1 MNRSKNTMSA
11 IPGSDAASDLGT
23 ELPYSMWAEEIQRE
37 IKRSGT
43 VNMCILLFVET
54 YSKGGRPNMLFELY
68 EGEMINFDLVN
79 PDMGYTDDEII
90 NKKYVSGEVRIVTEQ
105 ARYPL
110 DNIVPM
116 LDSGKYQLT
125 PEYQRRHR
133 WDNDKKSKLI
143 ESFIMNVPIPP
154 IFLYETD
161 YSFYEVMDGLQRLTA
176 INEFY
181 KEQYSLSGLEL
192 WPELNGR
199 TYSTLPN
206 KIRQGIDRRYV
217 SSIILLQESAHS
229 EEEALRMKQLV
240 FERINS
246 GGVKLEPQETRNALH
261 NGPMNALCIEL
272 SKNIYLRRLFGIPYV
287 NDSGDPTM
295 DSEYAVS
302 KDSIEEKLDVHPLY
316 RDMSDVELV
325 LRFFALR
332 NIDGYSKRTFH
343 NFLDAY
349 LNSANHF
356 SAHVLNELSSLFEE
370 TVKFA
375 FDLFG
380 EKAFKLVRKRKTQ
393 EGESWTWYNRSATTV
408 YDPLMQVLSQLLGK
422 KEKLISQA
430 APIREKIKL
439 IYQENYSIFEGRNNN
454 KNNIEERYRVFHDF
468 LSSYL
473 D

>member
-1 MNRSKNTMSA
+1 MYAYYCPLDHILREV
-11 IPGSDAASDLGT
+11 DLG
-23 ELPYSMWAEEIQRE
+23 
-37 IKRSGT
+37 
-43 VNMCILLFVET
+43 
-54 YSKGGRPNMLFELY
+54 MLFELY

-79 PDMGYTDDEII
+79 PSIGHIDDEII

-110 DNIVPM
+110 DSIVPM
-116 LDSGKYQLT
+116 LDSGKYKLT

-154 IFLYETD
+154 VFLYETD

-181 KEQYSLSGLEL
+181 KGQYSLSGLEL

-199 TYSTLPN
+199 TYSSLPN

-217 SSIILLQESAHS
+217 SSIILLQESARS
-229 EEEALRMKQLV
+229 PEEALRMKQLV

-261 NGPMNALCIEL
+261 NGPMNVLCIKL
-272 SKNIYLRRLFGIPYV
+272 SQNIYLRRLFGIPYV
-287 NDSGDPTM
+287 NNTGDPAM
-295 DSEYAVS
+295 DSEYSVS
-302 KDSIEEKLDVHPLY
+302 EDSIDEKLDSHPLY

-332 NIDGYSKRTFH
+332 NIDGYAKRTFH

-356 SAHVLNELSSLFEE
+356 NNQVLEELSALFNE
-370 TVKFA
+370 TIKFA

-380 EKAFKLVRKRKTQ
+380 ENAFKLVRKRKTQ
-393 EGESWTWYNRSATTV
+393 EGESWTWFNRSTTTI
-408 YDPLMQVLSQLLGK
+408 YDPLMQILSQLLVK
-422 KEKLISQA
+422 KEKLIAQA
-430 APIREKIKL
+430 TTIRERIEL
-439 IYQENYSIFEGRNNN
+439 MYQENYSIFEGRNNN
-454 KNNIEERYRVFHDF
+454 KNNIEERYKVYQSF

>member
-1 MNRSKNTMSA
+1 M
-11 IPGSDAASDLGT
+11 
-23 ELPYSMWAEEIQRE
+23 LPAESYS
-37 IKRSGT
+37 
-43 VNMCILLFVET
+43 N
-54 YSKGGRPNMLFELY
+54 GGRSVMLFKLY

-79 PDMGYTDDEII
+79 SDIGHIDDETI

-110 DNIVPM
+110 DNIAPM
-116 LDSGKYQLT
+116 LDSGKYKLT

-181 KEQYSLSGLEL
+181 KGQYSLSGLEL

-199 TYSTLPN
+199 KYSDLPD

-217 SSIILLQESAHS
+217 SSIILLQESARS
-229 EEEALRMKQLV
+229 SEEALRMKQLV

-261 NGPMNALCIEL
+261 NGPMNALCIKL
-272 SKNIYLRRLFGIPYV
+272 SQNIYLRRLFGIPYV
-287 NDSGDPTM
+287 NNTGDVAM
-295 DSEYAVS
+295 NSEYSVS
-302 KDSIEEKLDVHPLY
+302 EDNIDEKLDSHLLY

-332 NIDGYSKRTFH
+332 NIDGYAKRTFH
-343 NFLDAY
+343 DFLDAY
-349 LNSANHF
+349 LNAANQF
-356 SAHVLNELSSLFEE
+356 SNQILEELASLFNE
-370 TVKFA
+370 TIEFA
-375 FDLFG
+375 FNLFG
-380 EKAFKLVRKRKTQ
+380 DNAFKLFRKRKTQ
-393 EGESWTWYNRSATTV
+393 EGESWAWFNRSTTTV
-408 YDPLMQVLSQLLGK
+408 YDPLMQVLSQLLGE
-422 KEKLISQA
+422 KEKLIAQA
-430 APIREKIKL
+430 ATIRDKIESM
-439 IYQENYSIFEGRNNN
+439 YQENYPIFEGRNNN
-454 KNNIEERYRVFHDF
+454 KNNIEERYKAYQDF

-473 D
+473 G

>member
-1 MNRSKNTMSA
+1 
-11 IPGSDAASDLGT
+11 
-23 ELPYSMWAEEIQRE
+23 
-37 IKRSGT
+37 
-43 VNMCILLFVET
+43 
-54 YSKGGRPNMLFELY
+54 MLVELY
-68 EGEMINFDLVN
+68 EGEMINFDLAN
-79 PDMGYTDDEII
+79 PDVGYIDDEII

-110 DNIVPM
+110 DNIAPM
-116 LDSGKYQLT
+116 LDSGKYKLT

-181 KEQYSLSGLEL
+181 KGQYSLSGLEL

-199 TYSTLPN
+199 TYSSLPE

-217 SSIILLQESAHS
+217 SSIILLQESARS
-229 EEEALRMKQLV
+229 SEEALRMKQLV

-261 NGPMNALCIEL
+261 NGPMNALCINL
-272 SKNIYLRRLFGIPYV
+272 SQNVYLRRLFGIPYV
-287 NDSGDPTM
+287 NTTGNPAM
-295 DSEYAVS
+295 DSEYSVEE
-302 KDSIEEKLDVHPLY
+302 DSIDVKLDNHPLY

-332 NIDGYSKRTFH
+332 NIDGYAKRTFH

-349 LNSANHF
+349 LNSANQF
-356 SAHVLNELSSLFEE
+356 SNQLLDELSSLFNE
-370 TVKFA
+370 TIAFA
-375 FDLFG
+375 FNLFG
-380 EKAFKLVRKRKTQ
+380 ENAFKLFRKRKTQ
-393 EGESWTWYNRSATTV
+393 EGESWTWFNRATTTV
-408 YDPLMQVLSQLLGK
+408 YDPLMQVLSQLLEDRK
-422 KEKLISQA
+422 KLIAKA
-430 APIREKIKL
+430 ATIRSEMESM
-439 IYQENYSIFEGRNNN
+439 YQKNYLTFEGRNNN
-454 KNNIEERYRVFHDF
+454 INNIEERYKVYQDF
-468 LSSYL
+468 LFSYL

>member
-1 MNRSKNTMSA
+1 
-11 IPGSDAASDLGT
+11 
-23 ELPYSMWAEEIQRE
+23 
-37 IKRSGT
+37 
-43 VNMCILLFVET
+43 
-54 YSKGGRPNMLFELY
+54 MLFKLY
-68 EGEMINFDLVN
+68 EGEMINFDSVN
-79 PDMGYTDDEII
+79 SDIGQADDEAI

-110 DNIVPM
+110 DNIAPM
-116 LDSGKYQLT
+116 LDSGKYKLT

-176 INEFY
+176 IYDFY
-181 KEQYSLSGLEL
+181 KGQYSLSGLEL

-199 TYSTLPN
+199 DYSNLPD

-217 SSIILLQESAHS
+217 SSIILLQESARS
-229 EEEALRMKQLV
+229 PEEALRMKQLV

-261 NGPMNALCIEL
+261 NGPMNALCIKL
-272 SKNIYLRRLFGIPYV
+272 SQNIYLRRLFGIPYV
-287 NDSGDPTM
+287 NSTGNSAM
-295 DSEYAVS
+295 NSEYSVS
-302 KDSIEEKLDVHPLY
+302 KDDIDEKLDAHLLY

-332 NIDGYSKRTFH
+332 NIDGYAKRTFH
-343 NFLDAY
+343 DFLDAY
-349 LNSANHF
+349 LNAANQF
-356 SAHVLNELSSLFEE
+356 SNQILEELASLFNE
-370 TVKFA
+370 TIEFA

-380 EKAFKLVRKRKTQ
+380 DNAFKLYRKRKTQ
-393 EGESWTWYNRSATTV
+393 EGESWAWFNRSTTTV
-408 YDPLMQVLSQLLGK
+408 YDPLMQILSQLLGE
-422 KEKLISQA
+422 KEKLIAQA
-430 APIREKIKL
+430 ATIRSKIESM
-439 IYQENYSIFEGRNNN
+439 YQENYSIFEGRNNN
-454 KNNIEERYRVFHDF
+454 KNNIEERYKAYQDF

-473 D
+473 G

>member
-1 MNRSKNTMSA
+1 
-11 IPGSDAASDLGT
+11 
-23 ELPYSMWAEEIQRE
+23 
-37 IKRSGT
+37 
-43 VNMCILLFVET
+43 
-54 YSKGGRPNMLFELY
+54 MLFKLY

-79 PDMGYTDDEII
+79 LDEKHIDDETI
-90 NKKYVSGEVRIVTEQ
+90 NEKYVSGEVRIVTEQ

-110 DNIVPM
+110 DNIAPM
-116 LDSGKYQLT
+116 LDSGKYKLT

-181 KEQYSLSGLEL
+181 KGQYSLSGLEL

-199 TYSTLPN
+199 TYSNLPD

-217 SSIILLQESAHS
+217 SSIILLQESARS
-229 EEEALRMKQLV
+229 SEEALQMKQLV

-261 NGPMNALCIEL
+261 NGKMNELCIEL
-272 SKNIYLRRLFGIPYV
+272 SQNIYLRRLFGIPYV
-287 NDSGDPTM
+287 NDTGNSVM
-295 DSEYAVS
+295 DSEYSVS
-302 KDSIEEKLDVHPLY
+302 NDSIDEKLDAHPLY

-332 NIDGYSKRTFH
+332 NIDGYAKRTFH
-343 NFLDAY
+343 AFLDAY
-349 LNSANHF
+349 LNLANQF
-356 SAHVLNELSSLFEE
+356 SIQVLKELSNLFTE
-370 TVKFA
+370 TIKFA

-380 EKAFKLVRKRKTQ
+380 ENAFKLVRKRKIQ
-393 EGESWTWYNRSATTV
+393 EGESWAWYNRSTTTV
-408 YDPLMQVLSQLLGK
+408 YDPLMQVLSQLLKK

-430 APIREKIKL
+430 TVIRKDIESM
-439 IYQENYSIFEGRNNN
+439 YQDNYSIFEGRNNN
-454 KNNIEERYRVFHDF
+454 KNNIEERYRVYQDF
-468 LSSYL
+468 LSFYL